1 MVVECEECQAKFK
14 VDDSKIPE
22 KGIKARC
29 SKCKHLFLVKRP
41 APPVEDLALK
51 IEDQQES
58 PEVDVS
64 PEPPVEEP
72 AVDTQGQE
80 ESLGVDEGPSPPEEE
95 PALDEGSKEEED
107 FQIDDGEAE
116 SFAAD
121 MGTTGTGEPEGEIEE
136 SFEST
141 IKIDLSDQQEMPFD
155 EEEAFPEEKDAKEV
169 PKKKGIG
176 TPILIALIGLIVVV
190 LIAAAYFFILP
201 TFLGPPETPTSNLTV
216 TDLNGHF
223 EQNVQIPKTFVIEGK
238 IINESK
244 KARRFIQVKGILF
257 NNQGKPVKK
266 QLAYCGNQISKKDL
280 KTKSPKFIQK
290 AMNNK
295 SGSRGENNLVKPGAS
310 IPFTIVFFYLPKEM
324 AEYSAEVVNSQIVE

>member
-1 MVVECEECQAKFK
+1 MIVECEECQAKFK
-14 VDDSKIPE
+14 LDDAKVPE
-22 KGIKARC
+22 KGIKVRC
-29 SKCKHLFLVKRP
+29 SKCKHVFVVQKP
-41 APPVEDLALK
+41 APPVE
-51 IEDQQES
+51 E
-58 PEVDVS
+58 PVVS
-64 PEPPVEEP
+64 PPLEPEEAVVPPQKPEEAVGTDDSTAPPVEEP
-72 AVDTQGQE
+72 TM
-80 ESLGVDEGPSPPEEE
+80 DEGVKE
-95 PALDEGSKEEED
+95 DE
-107 FQIDDGEAE
+107 FQIDDSEAE
-116 SFAAD
+116 SFIAD
-121 MGTTGTGEPEGEIEE
+121 QGTTGTGEPESEVETTEETTEE

-201 TFLGPPETPTSNLTV
+201 TLLGPPETPTSNLTV